1 LRIRWEKVDENRL
14 AITVE
19 DNGVGRQAA
28 DKAVRTDETRHRSA
42 ATSLLV
48 ARLDHLAQQF
58 GPGIGWTT
66 TDLIHPDGS
75 PAGTRVTLVVPVEYL
90 ETF

>member
-1 LRIRWEKVDENRL
+1 
-14 AITVE
+14 
-19 DNGVGRQAA
+19 
-28 DKAVRTDETRHRSA
+28 
-42 ATSLLV
+42 LLV

-58 GPGIGWTT
+58 GSGIGWTT
-66 TDLIHPDGS
+66 TDLTHPDGS